1 MELNDAYE
9 KLRISDE
16 ERRIVQ
22 DYLGCKYTR
31 ANLVLDLEPYT
42 VASLEKDGLVPFSTA
57 EELLNDI
64 DVFTKIYAVMMKSE
78 NEIGSTLFRRVTDN
92 ECKFFSGS
100 TKGFIHTYVGHESPE
115 EEGKTSV
122 VRYSVDGVLPYID
135 VLEFSD
141 EVMEGDDQIILPP
154 FAKIKKF
161 EFSNFWEG
169 LKYFDAT
176 VEKEDLSRVDGMI
189 DSKDDLRQYIV
200 DHFDEFRS
208 FVDRAKGESKA
219 VFDEGYQKA
228 NKFKAT
234 VSKLVTVMCRER
246 ELEISEAHRVCEQE
260 EAKKVQTLQA
270 RAEEEQRI
278 SMVSGMQN
286 RVGYIPGKVEEFCT
300 NLDKLNALLDTE
312 NHYVYYTSKLKI
324 PFSRKVNP
332 RIIKKRID
340 AIKAAAR
347 QMAEGVAKVKI
358 SDDVSIDDA
367 RLLVAPIQDDLR
379 ALESLHLDITGID
392 YLPHIFEENIN
403 IAAKEQIDKRAFDVI
418 KRAKIQKYQEDLA
431 DIPETPSL
439 WTRITGRARLQEL
452 QRENLR
458 HKIELEKLSTYAPK
472 RTYSLID
479 VLSDIDSE
487 GIILGM
493 QDNDS
498 LRTLRTDIM
507 SVYEVDEEAVRL
519 ATEEKVARQRNL
531 PENVSTRRFRRRKE
545 ATLLEETNEFLAER
559 IALQRSV
566 IQRKSRESG
575 SDIGTKT
582 AEIFLSDSEMFDK
595 VDAMLK
601 VLEAKTVDRF
611 KTKDQDKDV
620 LTQDTVKTEQIQ
632 KMPRSYIAESDEPT
646 IIF

>member
-1 MELNDAYE
+1 MELEDAYE

-16 ERRIVQ
+16 EYKIVQ
-22 DYLGCKYTR
+22 DYLGCKYAR
-31 ANLVLDLEPYT
+31 VNLVLDLEPYT
-42 VASLEKDGLVPFSTA
+42 VASLEKDGLVPFSNA

-64 DVFTKIYAVMMKSE
+64 DVFTQIYTVMMKSE
-78 NEIGSTLFRRVTDN
+78 NEIGSMLYRSVTDN
-92 ECKFFSGS
+92 ECKIFGGT
-100 TKGFIHTYVGHESPE
+100 TKEFIHTFVEHESSK

-122 VRYSVDGVLPYID
+122 IRYSVDGVLPYID
-135 VLEFSD
+135 VFEFSD
-141 EVMEGDDQIILPP
+141 NIKEGDNQIVLPP

-161 EFSNFWEG
+161 EFSNFWED
-169 LKYFDAT
+169 LKYYDVT
-176 VEKEDLSRVDGMI
+176 IEKDDLSKFDSML
-189 DSKDDLRQYIV
+189 DSKESLRQYII

-208 FVDRAKGESKA
+208 CVDKAKSESK
-219 VFDEGYQKA
+219 VLFDEGYQKA
-228 NKFKAT
+228 NRFKDA
-234 VSKLVTVMCRER
+234 VSRLVSIMCREK
-246 ELEISEAHRVCEQE
+246 ELEISEAQRVCEQE
-260 EAKKVQTLQA
+260 ESEKAQTLH
-270 RAEEEQRI
+270 EITKEEQRI

-286 RVGYIPGKVEEFCT
+286 RIRNIADKVETFCS
-300 NLDKLNALLDTE
+300 NLDKLNDLLDKE
-312 NHYVYYTSKLKI
+312 NTYVYYSSKLKI

-332 RIIKKRID
+332 NVIKKRVA

-347 QMAEGVAKVKI
+347 QMAEGVSEVEI
-358 SDDVSIDDA
+358 SDDISIEDA
-367 RLLVAPIQDDLR
+367 RLIVAPIQDDLR
-379 ALESLHLDITGID
+379 ALESLHLDINGID

-403 IAAKEQIDKRAFDVI
+403 IVAKEQIDKRAFDII
-418 KRAKIQKYQEDLA
+418 KRAKIQKYQADLA
-431 DIPETPSL
+431 DIPEKPSF
-439 WTRITGRARLQEL
+439 WTRITGRAKLQEL
-452 QRENLR
+452 QRENLK
-458 HKIELEKLSTYAPK
+458 HKIELEKLSVHAPK

-545 ATLLEETNEFLAER
+545 VSLLEETNAFLAER

-575 SDIGTKT
+575 SDVGTKKV
-582 AEIFLSDSEMFDK
+582 EIFLSDSKMFDK

-601 VLEAKTVDRF
+601 VLEAKTVDRL

-632 KMPRSYIAESDEPT
+632 NISESHVAELD
-646 IIF
+646 